1 MKLKKKAS
9 DIHGMAHF
17 QGDVVLYLFT
27 ISSDQRCMIY
37 ANLNVK
43 NMLYGTD
50 TNPCTANKNENKY
63 MEV

>member
-1 MKLKKKAS
+1 
-9 DIHGMAHF
+9 MAHF
-17 QGDVVLYLFT
+17 QGDVVLCLFT
-27 ISSDQRCMIY
+27 ICCDERCMIC

-50 TNPCTANKNENKY
+50 TNLCTANKNENKY